1 MKFNKQKVKAMVMEQ
16 LSDKTG
22 FNTKKLE
29 DLLEDLLDELENLNL
44 SIDYLTSAVTGD
56 DPLSLDIS
64 QAALGRLGRARKAK
78 TAQKNAEL
86 KETKSK
92 LKDIIEE
99 VISEQDKVKLG
110 TKGMTQTAQA
120 GELRSQ
126 AKGVQSGEIGGDFT
140 NIERSLVQQI
150 SDVITKI
157 ASAPDVDLGQYRGQL
172 NIVLNRLKDITGA
185 EFD

>member
-1 MKFNKQKVKAMVMEQ
+1 MKFNRQKVKAIIMEQ
-16 LSDKTG
+16 LSEQPALDTSKM
-22 FNTKKLE
+22 E
-29 DLLEDLLDELENLNL
+29 ELLEDLLDQLGKLDL
-44 SIDYLTSAVTGD
+44 SIDYLAAAVTGD
-56 DPLSLDIS
+56 DPLNIGVAQS
-64 QAALGRLGRARKAK
+64 ALGRL
-78 TAQKNAEL
+78 AQAPNKNN
-86 KETKSK
+86 KIQETKSK

-150 SDVITKI
+150 SDVVTKI
-157 ASAPDVDLGQYRGQL
+157 ASAPDVDLGKYRGQL
-172 NIVLNRLKDITGA
+172 NTVLNRLKDLTGA

>member
-1 MKFNKQKVKAMVMEQ
+1 MKFNKQKVKATIMEQ
-16 LSDKTG
+16 LSEQPGLDTSKME
-22 FNTKKLE
+22 KLL
-29 DLLEDLLDELENLNL
+29 DDLLDELESLNL

-64 QAALGRLGRARKAK
+64 QAALGRLGRAAKAK
-78 TAQKNAEL
+78 NAKL

-92 LKDIIEE
+92 LKTIIEE

-150 SDVITKI
+150 SDVVTKI
-157 ASAPDVDLGQYRGQL
+157 ASAPDVDLGKYRGQL
-172 NIVLNRLKDITGA
+172 NTVLNRLKDLTGA
-185 EFD
+185 ELD

>member
-1 MKFNKQKVKAMVMEQ
+1 MKFNKQKVKATIMEQ
-16 LSDKTG
+16 LSEQPGLDTSKME
-22 FNTKKLE
+22 KLL
-29 DLLEDLLDELENLNL
+29 DDLLDELESLNL

-64 QAALGRLGRARKAK
+64 QAALGRLGRAAKAK
-78 TAQKNAEL
+78 NAKL

-92 LKDIIEE
+92 LKTIIEE

-150 SDVITKI
+150 SDVVTRI
-157 ASAPDVDLGQYRGQL
+157 ASAPDVDLGKYRGQL
-172 NIVLNRLKDITGA
+172 NTVLNRLKDLTGA
-185 EFD
+185 ELD

>member
-1 MKFNKQKVKAMVMEQ
+1 MKFNKQKVKATIMEQ
-16 LSDKTG
+16 LSEQPGLDMSKME
-22 FNTKKLE
+22 KLL
-29 DLLEDLLDELENLNL
+29 DDLLDELESLNL

-64 QAALGRLGRARKAK
+64 QAALGRLGRAAKAK
-78 TAQKNAEL
+78 NAKL
-86 KETKSK
+86 NETKSK
-92 LKDIIEE
+92 LKTIIEE

-150 SDVITKI
+150 SDVVTKI
-157 ASAPDVDLGQYRGQL
+157 ASAPDVDLGKYRGQL
-172 NIVLNRLKDITGA
+172 NTVLNRLKDLTGA
-185 EFD
+185 ELD

>member
-1 MKFNKQKVKAMVMEQ
+1 MKFNKQKVKATIMEQ
-16 LSDKTG
+16 LSEQPALDISKMEG
-22 FNTKKLE
+22 
-29 DLLEDLLDELENLNL
+29 LLEDLLDQLGKLDL
-44 SIDYLTSAVTGD
+44 SIDYLAAAVTGD
-56 DPLSLDIS
+56 DPLNIGVAQS
-64 QAALGRLGRARKAK
+64 ALGRLSQAPRKNNK
-78 TAQKNAEL
+78 MQ
-86 KETKSK
+86 ETKSK

-150 SDVITKI
+150 SDVVTKI
-157 ASAPDVDLGQYRGQL
+157 ASAPDVDLGKYRGQL
-172 NIVLNRLKDITGA
+172 NTVLNRLKDLTGA
-185 EFD
+185 ELD

>member
-1 MKFNKQKVKAMVMEQ
+1 MKFDKAKIKTMVMEQ
-16 LSDKTG
+16 FSEQTQFDSKR
-22 FNTKKLE
+22 LE
-29 DLLEDLLDELENLNL
+29 ELLEDLLDQLGKLDL
-44 SIDYLTSAVTGD
+44 SIDYLASAVTGD
-56 DPLSLDIS
+56 DPLNIGVAQS
-64 QAALGRLGRARKAK
+64 ALGRL
-78 TAQKNAEL
+78 AQAPNKNN
-86 KETKSK
+86 KMQETKSK
-92 LKDIIEE
+92 LKSIIEE

-150 SDVITKI
+150 SDVVTKI
-157 ASAPDVDLGQYRGQL
+157 ASAPDVDLGKYRGQL
-172 NIVLNRLKDITGA
+172 NTVLNRLKDLTGA

>member
-1 MKFNKQKVKAMVMEQ
+1 MKFDKAKIKTMVMEQ
-16 LSDKTG
+16 FSEQTQFDSKR
-22 FNTKKLE
+22 LE
-29 DLLEDLLDELENLNL
+29 ELLEDLLDQLGQLDL
-44 SIDYLTSAVTGD
+44 SIDYLASAVTGD
-56 DPLSLDIS
+56 DPLNIGVAQS
-64 QAALGRLGRARKAK
+64 ALGRL
-78 TAQKNAEL
+78 AQAPNKNN
-86 KETKSK
+86 KMQETKSK
-92 LKDIIEE
+92 LKSIIEE

-150 SDVITKI
+150 SDVVTKI
-157 ASAPDVDLGQYRGQL
+157 ASAPDVDLGKYRGQL
-172 NIVLNRLKDITGA
+172 NTVLNRLKDLTGA